1 MNIGLQVLRAKII
14 GFQSV
19 GISIKNQISKSA
31 GLKRDKLWHK
41 KRALGCYNREH
52 LIAYGLLRGVPY
64 EKIENKCAKN
74 NKPSVDKIYVL
85 IKQHGGWTAQKEFTP
100 EKILTLLS
108 PPKALEKN
116 EEK

>member
-31 GLKRDKLWHK
+31 GLKRDKLWQR

-64 EKIENKCAKN
+64 EKIENKCAKY
-74 NKPSVDKIYVL
+74 NKPNVDKIYVL
-85 IKQHGGWTAQKEFTP
+85 IKQHGGWKAQELTP
-100 EKILTLLS
+100 EKMLALLS